1 MKDESGKM
9 KTETTNLSPA
19 SYSSSFSLHPSSF
32 FQRFNLWQ
40 HALFLLVL
48 SLVLVPLFFLILG
61 SFSTARLPTDFS
73 IDTMG
78 WVNYIKVYTD
88 PGTYELFTNTAIYVG
103 GSSILSITL
112 AVTLAW
118 LVERTNL
125 PGKLWIYAGVPMTLA
140 VPGMLQA
147 MAWVLLFSPRI
158 GFVNKSLQSLLN
170 LSQAPI
176 DIYSLGGMIFL
187 EGLRLVPTAFLMLV
201 PLMRSMDPSLEEAAA
216 VSGARPFSAARKITL
231 RLLAPGLVAVMI
243 YQAMTALE
251 VFEIP
256 GILGMPA
263 GIYVFSTKIYAIVR
277 SATFLPVYGQA
288 NALAMVYLVIA
299 IVTTFFYARMIS
311 KVEKYTIIT
320 GKGYRP
326 RQFDLRRWKYPAFT
340 LVALYLFLAIVLP
353 FLVFVYVSFLPF
365 LQTPSLAV
373 LQNLTLKNY
382 RLLAQYAEVGKALKN
397 TALMVAA
404 TATLTVVLSFFVSL
418 VVVRSK
424 FWGRK
429 LLDQLAFVPHAIP
442 GIVMGIAFF
451 WVFLKIDFLPIYG
464 TIWAMVIGFTVSFIA
479 YGTRS
484 MNASLLQ
491 IHKELEEAAYVSG
504 ARPWRTLKRVFLPLM
519 LPTFGGVWIWVVLH
533 AVRIAGMPLV
543 LYEGQDNQV
552 LSILIWN
559 MWDEGYLPA
568 VAAIGTLLM
577 LVLLVLALA
586 VRYFGFRRQV
596 VQSPAL

>member
-1 MKDESGKM
+1 M
-9 KTETTNLSPA
+9 TQVRLT
-19 SYSSSFSLHPSSF
+19 
-32 FQRFNLWQ
+32 LWQ
-40 HALFLLVL
+40 YGIFLLVL

-61 SFSTARLPTDFS
+61 SLSTARLPTDFS
-73 IDTMG
+73 LDTMG
-78 WVNYIKVYTD
+78 SVNYVKVYTD
-88 PGTYELFTNTAIYVG
+88 PGTYELFTNTIIYVG
-103 GSSILSITL
+103 GSSLVGISF
-112 AVTLAW
+112 AVALAW
-118 LVERTNL
+118 LVERTNI
-125 PGKLWIYAGVPMTLA
+125 PGKIWIYAGVPMTLA

-147 MAWVLLFSPRI
+147 MAWVLLLSPRI
-158 GFVNKSLQSLLN
+158 GFINQSLQALFGL
-170 LSQAPI
+170 QEAPI

-201 PLMRSMDPSLEEAAA
+201 PLMRSMDPALEEAAA
-216 VSGARPFSAARKITL
+216 VSGARPLSSIRKITL
-231 RLLAPGLVAVMI
+231 RLLAPGMVAVMI

-256 GILGMPA
+256 GILGLPA

-299 IVTTFFYARMIS
+299 VITTYFYTRMIS
-311 KVEKYTIIT
+311 HAEKFTIIT

-326 RQFDLRRWKYPAFT
+326 RHVDLGGWKYPA
-340 LVALYLFLAIVLP
+340 LAVVSAYLFVTILLP
-353 FLVFVYVSFLPF
+353 FLVFAYVSFLPF
-365 LQTPSLAV
+365 LQPPSLAA
-373 LQNLTLKNY
+373 LKALTLKNY
-382 RLLAQYAEVGKALKN
+382 RLLAQYGEVSTAIKN
-397 TALMVAA
+397 TLLMVVVTA
-404 TATLTVVLSFFVSL
+404 TATALLSFFISL

-424 FWGRK
+424 FRGRK

-451 WVFLKIDFLPIYG
+451 WVFLKVDFLPVYG
-464 TIWAMVIGFTVSFIA
+464 TIWAISIGFTVNFLS

-504 ARPWRTLKRVFLPLM
+504 APPWRTLWRVFLPLM
-519 LPTFGGVWIWVVLH
+519 LPTFVGVWIWVVLH
-533 AVRIAGMPLV
+533 AVRIAGMPLI
-543 LYEGQDNQV
+543 LYEGPQNQV

-559 MWDEGYLPA
+559 MWDEGYVPA

-577 LVLLVLALA
+577 LTLLLLTLG
-586 VRYFGFRRQV
+586 VRYIGFRQQL
-596 VQSPAL
+596 VQAPTV

>member
-1 MKDESGKM
+1 
-9 KTETTNLSPA
+9 L
-19 SYSSSFSLHPSSF
+19 
-32 FQRFNLWQ
+32 
-40 HALFLLVL
+40 
-48 SLVLVPLFFLILG
+48 
-61 SFSTARLPTDFS
+61 
-73 IDTMG
+73 
-78 WVNYIKVYTD
+78 
-88 PGTYELFTNTAIYVG
+88 
-103 GSSILSITL
+103 
-112 AVTLAW
+112 
-118 LVERTNL
+118 NL
-125 PGKLWIYAGVPMTLA
+125 P
-140 VPGMLQA
+140 
-147 MAWVLLFSPRI
+147 
-158 GFVNKSLQSLLN
+158 
-170 LSQAPI
+170 QAPI

-187 EGLRLVPTAFLMLV
+187 EGLRLVPTGFLMLV

-216 VSGARPFSAARKITL
+216 VSGARPFSTARKITL

-256 GILGMPA
+256 GILGLPG

-299 IVTTFFYARMIS
+299 VVTTFFYARMIS
-311 KVEKYTIIT
+311 RVEKYTIVT
-320 GKGYRP
+320 AKGYSP
-326 RQFDLRRWKYPAFT
+326 RQLHLVRRKYPA
-340 LVALYLFLAIVLP
+340 LVLASLYLFLAIVLP
-353 FLVFVYVSFLPF
+353 FFVFAYVSFLPF

-373 LQNLTLKNY
+373 LKSFTLKNY
-382 RLLAQYAEVGKALKN
+382 RLLAQYAEVGMALKN
-397 TALMVAA
+397 TLVMVAT
-404 TATLTVVLSFFVSL
+404 TATVTVVFSFFVSL

-424 FWGRK
+424 FWGRR

-464 TIWAMVIGFTVSFIA
+464 TVWAMVIGFSVSFLS

-504 ARPWRTLKRVFLPLM
+504 ARPWRTVLRVFVPLM
-519 LPTFGGVWIWVVLH
+519 LPTLVGVWIWVILH
-533 AVRIAGMPLV
+533 AVRIAGMPLI
-543 LYEGQDNQV
+543 LYEGQENQV

-559 MWDEGYLPA
+559 MWDEGYVPA

-577 LVLLVLALA
+577 LTLLLLTLA
-586 VRYFGFRRQV
+586 VRYIGFRRQL

>member
-1 MKDESGKM
+1 MIISTAQLRLGVW
-9 KTETTNLSPA
+9 
-19 SYSSSFSLHPSSF
+19 H
-32 FQRFNLWQ
+32 
-40 HALFLLVL
+40 HVIFLLVL
-48 SLVLVPLFFLILG
+48 VLVLVPLFFLILG
-61 SFSTARLPTDFS
+61 SFSTARLPGDFS
-73 IDTMG
+73 LDTLG
-78 WVNYIKVYTD
+78 WINYVKVYTD
-88 PGTYELFTNTAIYVG
+88 PGTYELLTNTVIYVG
-103 GSSILSITL
+103 GSSLMSITL
-112 AVTLAW
+112 AFTLAW

-125 PGKLWIYAGVPMTLA
+125 PAKAWIYAGVPMTLA

-158 GFVNKSLQSLLN
+158 GFVNKSLQSVLN
-170 LSQAPI
+170 LQHAPI

-201 PLMRSMDPSLEEAAA
+201 PLMRNMDPSLEEAAA
-216 VSGARPFSAARKITL
+216 VSGARPFSTTRKITL

-256 GILGMPA
+256 GILGLPA
-263 GIYVFSTKIYAIVR
+263 GIYVFSTKIYAIIR

-288 NALAMVYLVIA
+288 NALAMIYLVIA

-311 KVEKYTIIT
+311 RVEKYTIIT

-326 RQFDLRRWKYPAFT
+326 RQLDLGRWKYPALV

-353 FLVFVYVSFLPF
+353 FFVLAYVSFLPF
-365 LQTPSLAV
+365 LQTPSLV
-373 LQNLTLKNY
+373 VVKSFTLKNY
-382 RLLAQYAEVGKALKN
+382 RLLTQYGEVGTALKN
-397 TALMVAA
+397 TLVMVAVTA
-404 TATLTVVLSFFVSL
+404 TATVVFSFFVSL

-464 TIWAMVIGFTVSFIA
+464 TVWAIAIGFTVSFLS

-504 ARPWRTLKRVFLPLM
+504 ARPWRTLLRVFLPLM
-519 LPTFGGVWIWVVLH
+519 LPTFIGVWIWVILH
-533 AVRIAGMPLV
+533 AVRIAGMPLM
-543 LYEGQDNQV
+543 LYEGQQNQV

-559 MWDEGYLPA
+559 MWDEGYVPA

-577 LVLLVLALA
+577 LTLLLLTLG
-586 VRYFGFRRQV
+586 VRYIGFRRQL
-596 VQSPAL
+596 VQSPTV

>member
-1 MKDESGKM
+1 M
-9 KTETTNLSPA
+9 TQVRLT
-19 SYSSSFSLHPSSF
+19 
-32 FQRFNLWQ
+32 LWQ
-40 HALFLLVL
+40 YGIFLLVL

-61 SFSTARLPTDFS
+61 SLSTARLPTDFS
-73 IDTMG
+73 LDTMG
-78 WVNYIKVYTD
+78 SVNYVKVYTD
-88 PGTYELFTNTAIYVG
+88 PGTYELFTNTIIYVG
-103 GSSILSITL
+103 GSSLVGISF
-112 AVTLAW
+112 AVALAW
-118 LVERTNL
+118 LVERTNI
-125 PGKLWIYAGVPMTLA
+125 PGKIWIYAGVPMTLA

-147 MAWVLLFSPRI
+147 MAWVLLLSPRI
-158 GFVNKSLQSLLN
+158 GFINQSLQALFGL
-170 LSQAPI
+170 QEAPI

-201 PLMRSMDPSLEEAAA
+201 PLMRSMDPALEEAAA
-216 VSGARPFSAARKITL
+216 VSGARPLSSIRKITL

-256 GILGMPA
+256 GILGLPA

-277 SATFLPVYGQA
+277 SATFTPVYGQA

-299 IVTTFFYARMIS
+299 VVTTYFYARMIS
-311 KVEKYTIIT
+311 RVEKFTIIT

-326 RQFDLRRWKYPAFT
+326 RQVDLGGWKYPALF
-340 LVALYLFLAIVLP
+340 LVLLYLFLAIILP
-353 FLVFVYVSFLPF
+353 FLVFAYVSFLSF
-365 LQTPSLAV
+365 LQAPSLAA
-373 LQNLTLKNY
+373 LKGFTFKNY
-382 RLLAQYAEVGKALKN
+382 RLLAQYGEVSSALTN
-397 TALMVAA
+397 TLLMVVITA
-404 TATLTVVLSFFVSL
+404 TATVLLSFFVSL
-418 VVVRSK
+418 VVVRSN

-451 WVFLKIDFLPIYG
+451 WVFLKLDFLPIYG
-464 TIWAMVIGFTVSFIA
+464 TIWAISIGFTVNFLS

-504 ARPWRTLKRVFLPLM
+504 APPWRTLWRVFLPLM
-519 LPTFGGVWIWVVLH
+519 LPTFVGVWIWVVLH
-533 AVRIAGMPLV
+533 AVRIAGMPLI
-543 LYEGQDNQV
+543 LYEGPQNQV

-559 MWDEGYLPA
+559 MWDEGYVPA

-577 LVLLVLALA
+577 LTLLLLTLG
-586 VRYFGFRRQV
+586 VRYIGFRQQL
-596 VQSPAL
+596 VQAPTA